1 MTGLKVGKIAADVMR
16 KVFYFVAA
24 FTIASSLFAAT
35 KQAEEVRRL
44 AEQGDLQAEVKLA
57 RMYEEGQGVQKDFGE
72 ALKWYQEAAEHGNAL
87 AQGTLGWFYQ
97 SGQGVETN
105 FQTAISWYR
114 KAAEQGHAMSQLN
127 LAVMYDDGI
136 GTATNKEE
144 AVKWYRLAADQGQ
157 PRAQLDLAVMY
168 WRGEGV
174 AQDYKQAWDLFNVV
188 RMTSPD
194 KAAQW
199 RARAALDKVLEEL
212 GVDQRRLGRMNYPA
226 WEVVQKYVP
235 KK

>member
-1 MTGLKVGKIAADVMR
+1 MR
-16 KVFYFVAA
+16 KVSYLVAA
-24 FTIASSLFAAT
+24 LIIASSLFAATT

-44 AEQGDLQAEVKLA
+44 AEQGDLQAQVKLA
-57 RMYEEGQGVQKDFGE
+57 RMYEEGRGVPKDFDE
-72 ALKWYQEAAEHGNAL
+72 ALKWYKEAAEHGDAF

-97 SGQGVETN
+97 YGQGVETN
-105 FQTAISWYR
+105 FQTAISWYQ

-127 LAVMYDDGI
+127 LAVMYDNGI
-136 GTATNKEE
+136 GIATNKEE
-144 AVKWYRLAADQGQ
+144 AVKWYRLAANQGQ

-174 AQDYKQAWDLFNVV
+174 TQDYKQAWDLLNQV
-188 RMTSPD
+188 RMTSRD

-199 RARAALDKVLEEL
+199 KARAALDKMLEEL
-212 GVDQRRLGRMNYPA
+212 GVDERTLGSMNYPA
-226 WEVVQKYVP
+226 WEVVQKYIP

>member
-1 MTGLKVGKIAADVMR
+1 MITL
-16 KVFYFVAA
+16 
-24 FTIASSLFAAT
+24 SLFAAT
-35 KQAEEVRRL
+35 SKQAEEVRQL
-44 AEQGDLQAEVKLA
+44 AEQGDLQAQVKLA
-57 RMYEEGQGVQKDFGE
+57 RMYETGQGVPKDFSE
-72 ALKWYQEAAEHGNAL
+72 ALKWYKEAADHGNAL

-97 SGQGVETN
+97 YGQGVETN

-114 KAAEQGHAMSQLN
+114 KAAEQGQAMSQLN

-136 GTATNKEE
+136 GVPTNKEE
-144 AVKWYRLAADQGQ
+144 AVKWYRLAADQGE

-174 AQDYKQAWDLFNVV
+174 PQDYKQAWNLLNHLRV
-188 RMTSPD
+188 TSPD

-199 RARAALDKVLEEL
+199 KARAALDKMLEEL
-212 GVDQRRLGRMNYPA
+212 GVDQRRLGRMNYPD
-226 WEVVQKYVP
+226 WEVVQKYIP

>member
-1 MTGLKVGKIAADVMR
+1 MARPLGVAEVATKVSSL
-16 KVFYFVAA
+16 VAS
-24 FTIASSLFAAT
+24 FIIASSLFAAT
-35 KQAEEVRRL
+35 TKQAEELRQL
-44 AEQGDLQAEVKLA
+44 AEQGDIQAQVKLA
-57 RMYEEGQGVQKDFGE
+57 RMYEAGQGVPKDFNE
-72 ALKWYQEAAEHGNAL
+72 ALKWYREAGDHGNAL

-97 SGQGVETN
+97 YGQGVETN
-105 FQTAISWYR
+105 FPAAISWYQ

-127 LAVMYDDGI
+127 LAVVYDDGI
-136 GTATNKEE
+136 GVATNKEE
-144 AVKWYRLAADQGQ
+144 AVKWYRLAADQGE

-174 AQDYKQAWDLFNVV
+174 TQDYKQAWDLFNRV
-188 RMTSPD
+188 RVTSPD

-199 RARAALDKVLEEL
+199 KARAALDKMVEEL

-226 WEVVQKYVP
+226 WEVVQKYIT